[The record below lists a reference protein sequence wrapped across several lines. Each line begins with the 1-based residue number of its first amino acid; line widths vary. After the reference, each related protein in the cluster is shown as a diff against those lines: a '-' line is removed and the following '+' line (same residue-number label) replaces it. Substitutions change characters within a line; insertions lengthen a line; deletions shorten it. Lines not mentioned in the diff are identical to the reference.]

1 MAEAVTLKSHRRRIA
16 AQMARGTPVAKVA
29 YMAFGDG
36 GHNSTTL
43 KAIQPS
49 DDQIALKHEVLRKAL
64 SAIEQEDLYSVTG
77 RGLIEAAELVGVKVS
92 EAALVDANGNLIGIK
107 NFAPKVKE
115 SDERYEISIKLRY

>member
-16 AQMARGTPVAKVA
+16 AQMAGGTPVAKVA

-36 GHNSTTL
+36 GHDSTTL

-49 DDQIALKHEVLRKAL
+49 DDQTALKHEVLRKAL
-64 SAIEQEDLYSVTG
+64 SAIEQKDLYSVTG
-77 RGLIEAAELVGVKVS
+77 RGLIEANELVGVKVS